1 MRLALLIAMGALA
14 TAAAPAQADTVIRYE
29 LAQHPGRPLVI
40 QADGAGH
47 VRADNGDGQTLI
59 LRDGEI
65 YALLPNPDGGVTV
78 ARFADFMGVMLD
90 VFRQM
95 FGAGAFSEL
104 PAAHFTATAH
114 GRETVGQWQG
124 TRHTIDPAGPGGE
137 AGDSV
142 DVVVSEDPA
151 LAPAGRP
158 VAQVFGALMRAVFI
172 ALGAE
177 QPELATLADQTFA
190 RGLVLRLNQT
200 HRLTGIAEEEVAP
213 ERYALPGPVLDRAQ
227 LRALMMAQQEA
238 RAGE

>member
-14 TAAAPAQADTVIRYE
+14 TAAAPARADTVIRYE

-40 QADGAGH
+40 QADGEGH

-78 ARFADFMGVMLD
+78 TRFADFMGVMLD

-114 GRETVGQWQG
+114 GPETVGQWPG
-124 TRHTIDPAGPGGE
+124 TRYTIDPAGPGGE

-142 DVVVSEDPA
+142 DVVISEDPA

-158 VAQVFGALMRAVFI
+158 VAQVFGALIRAVF

-177 QPELATLADQTFA
+177 QPELAILADQTFG

-200 HRLTGIAEEEVAP
+200 HRLIAIAEEEVAP
-213 ERYALPGPVLDRAQ
+213 ERYVLPGPVFDRAQ
-227 LRALMMAQQEA
+227 LHALMMAQQQV
-238 RAGE
+238 RADE